1 MSTHPGHLCPTPV
14 HCLIL
19 AVDPRIRLP
28 SKHFMVSDTE
38 PHIVAFTAAAAAA
51 AADDDDG
58 DDDDKC
64 CSTFSNRGYSIH
76 CCRRGYLSSSIG
88 EDEAVTATTTIMP

>member
-1 MSTHPGHLCPTPV
+1 
-14 HCLIL
+14 
-19 AVDPRIRLP
+19 
-28 SKHFMVSDTE
+28 MVSDTV
-38 PHIVAFTAAAAAA
+38 PHLVAFTAAAAA

-88 EDEAVTATTTIMP
+88 EDEAVTGFATTTIMP